1 MIRGVAVVP
10 QQPQE
15 ANPPASALEA
25 QPGPQVCWCPGAEQ
39 EAASTMWEPW
49 PQALRPTRDPV

>member
-1 MIRGVAVVP
+1 MVP

-49 PQALRPTRDPV
+49 PQAPVDPPKILCKQI